1 MKGAIKMFKLYI
13 GLDEERMERD
23 GLDVDAAWEQIND
36 MIEETGDIDTI
47 SKGVYDTESSGARSY
62 LMMLMRDEAWFMK
75 YVNKWIIDDPSRRE
89 NAIAVY
95 RDMGMRCSYD
105 E

>member
-1 MKGAIKMFKLYI
+1 MFKLYI

-23 GLDVDAAWEQIND
+23 GLDVDAAWEQISD

-47 SKGVYDTESSGARSY
+47 EKGVYDTESSGARSF
-62 LMMLMRDEAWFMK
+62 LMWNLMDEEWFMK
-75 YVNKWIIDDPSRRE
+75 YVNKWIIDDPSRKE
-89 NAIAVY
+89 DAIATY
-95 RDMGMRCSYD
+95 REMGMRCCY

>member
-1 MKGAIKMFKLYI
+1 MFKLYI

-23 GLDVDAAWEQIND
+23 GLDVDAAWEQINA

-47 SKGVYDTESSGARSY
+47 VKGEYDTKYSGARSY
-62 LMMLMRDEAWFMK
+62 LFDLLEDTEWFMK
-75 YVNKWIIDDPSRRE
+75 YVNRWIIDDPSRRE
-89 NAIAVY
+89 DVLKINK
-95 RDMGMRCSYD
+95 MRGIKCCY

>member
-1 MKGAIKMFKLYI
+1 MFKLYI

-23 GLDVDAAWEQIND
+23 GLDVDAAWEQISD

-47 SKGVYDTESSGARSY
+47 SKGVYDTDDSGARSY
-62 LMMLMRDEAWFMK
+62 LFDLLEDTEWFMK
-75 YVNKWIIDDPSRRE
+75 YVNEWIIDDPSRHE
-89 NAIAVY
+89 DVLKISK
-95 RDMGMRCSYD
+95 MRGIKCCY

>member
-1 MKGAIKMFKLYI
+1 MFKLYI

-23 GLDVDAAWEQIND
+23 GLDVDAAWEQINE

-47 SKGVYDTESSGARSY
+47 VKGEYDTKYSGARSY
-62 LMMLMRDEAWFMK
+62 LFDLLEDTEWFMK
-75 YVNKWIIDDPSRRE
+75 YVNEWIIDDPSRRE
-89 NAIAVY
+89 DVIFAY
-95 RDMGMRCSYD
+95 KRMGMKCNY